1 MWEEKFSEPVDE
13 GRYRNTIFKSSHLL
27 GGKNVLKRKNMQT
40 HFYIIDCM
48 PKKILF
54 FFLDIFFLQ
63 IMLLCTAP
71 LLILAL
77 VSLHVKGR
85 IYNQQEKLNDICYTY
100 SLP

>member
-48 PKKILF
+48 PKKNTIFLF
-54 FFLDIFFLQ
+54 LFRYIFSSDHVTLYSTIADIGSCFSS
-63 IMLLCTAP
+63 C
-71 LLILAL
+71 
-77 VSLHVKGR
+77 KR
-85 IYNQQEKLNDICYTY
+85 
-100 SLP
+100 